1 MQAIVKRDICDDIKK
16 DDKVEILP
24 EYTYM
29 IGSSVR
35 IKEYFNLKSGEVVI
49 RKTIKHEN
57 KDDMII
63 VKCSRKDVNTDIS
76 KR

>member
-1 MQAIVKRDICDDIKK
+1 MRAIVKRDICEDIKK
-16 DDKVEILP
+16 NDDVEILP

-35 IKEYFNLKSGEVVI
+35 IKEYFNVKSGEVVI
-49 RKTIKHEN
+49 RKTIKHEK

-63 VKCSRKDVNTDIS
+63 IKCSRKDIDIL
-76 KR
+76 KE